1 MAFMGMPVRLLLLF
15 SALLLTTWGPVAAR
29 AAQDSVAVLPFQ
41 LHTPAEMNYLRDG
54 LRDML
59 SSRITAETG
68 TTVLA
73 RATVDESLRALGGSV
88 AAERLPE
95 LARRLGARHLIYG
108 SVTSLGDGLSI
119 DAKVF
124 AASAAGP
131 EAVRSFYATAPDGK
145 AVMRAIDTLAWD
157 IIEQVYGKKRPAHL
171 AAAAATGPT
180 GAANPFQT
188 THPEKSFL
196 AAGGDFGGRGG
207 RGFVKTR
214 NLDFSLQAM
223 AVADINNDGSDELLL
238 AAPTELRIFSRDG
251 GRINQIA
258 AAAVPVRYRIHHI
271 GTADLN
277 GNGLPEIY
285 LSAADYQGPSSRV
298 LEWDGKQLVTLADNV
313 PWYLRP
319 MQVPGEGVILAGQG
333 STFQR
338 AVDGP
343 VYRLERNGDSYASQE
358 RLKLPEGVKLF
369 DFAYADLDG
378 DGKKEVVSINK
389 SNALSVIRTDNKILW
404 RSDEHFN
411 ATKRTLGGEPPINF
425 TRNQQNNT
433 SSDSG
438 GDRYAEF
445 MVPSRI
451 LVVDM
456 DKDGKDEI
464 IVNQLPASIVA
475 VMPRL
480 ADYPSGTIMGLKW
493 NGLALEEM
501 WRTRRID
508 SSVVEFQLKSQGMAL
523 KPGQKDE
530 LLVGVLLRSGMM
542 DFLTEDESTVL
553 IYPFEFEQPEEK
565 K

>member
-1 MAFMGMPVRLLLLF
+1 MAFMGMPVRF
-15 SALLLTTWGPVAAR
+15 AVCVAALLLSCWGPAAAR
-29 AAQDSVAVLPFQ
+29 AAQGTVAVLPFQ
-41 LHTPAEMNYLRDG
+41 LNTPPEMNYLRDG

-68 TTVLA
+68 GTVVA
-73 RATVDESLRALGGSV
+73 RTTVDESLRALGGSV

-95 LARRLGARHLIYG
+95 LARRLGAQHLIYG
-108 SVTSLGDGLSI
+108 SVTSMGDGLSI

-124 AASAAGP
+124 AATATGA

-145 AVMRAIDTLAWD
+145 AVMRAVDTLAWD

-171 AAAAATGPT
+171 APATAGAT

-188 THPEKSFL
+188 AHPEKAFL
-196 AAGGDFGGRGG
+196 AGGGDFGGRGG

-214 NLDFSLQAM
+214 NLDVSLQAM
-223 AVADINNDGSDELLL
+223 AVADVNNDGVDELLL

-251 GRINQIA
+251 VRVNQIA
-258 AAAVPVRYRIHHI
+258 ASALPVRYRIHHVAA
-271 GTADLN
+271 ADMN
-277 GNGLPEIY
+277 GNGIPEIY
-285 LSAADYQGPSSRV
+285 ISAADYQGPSSRV
-298 LEWDGKQLVTLADNV
+298 LEWDGKQFAVLADNV

-319 MQVPGEGVILAGQG
+319 IQVPDEGLILAGQG

-343 VYRLERNGDSYASQE
+343 VYRLERNGDSIQSQE
-358 RLKLPEGVKLF
+358 RLKLPDNVKLF
-369 DFAYADLDG
+369 DFSYADLDG
-378 DGKKEVVSINK
+378 DGKKEVIAINK
-389 SNALSVIRTDNKILW
+389 ANALTVTRTDGKLLW
-404 RSDEHFN
+404 RSEERFN
-411 ATKRTLGGEPPINF
+411 ATKRTLGGEPPINY
-425 TRNQQNNT
+425 TRNQQSNT

-438 GDRYAEF
+438 GERYAEF

-456 DKDGKDEI
+456 DKDGKDEV
-464 IVNQLPASIVA
+464 IVNQLPSSIVS

-480 ADYPSGTIMGLKW
+480 ADYPSGTLMGLKW

-508 SSVVEFQLKSQGMAL
+508 SSVVDFQLKSQGMAL

-530 LLVGVLLRSGMM
+530 LLVGVLLRAGMM
-542 DFLTEDESTVL
+542 DFLTEDESAVL